1 MAELKFFF
9 ILKFVLSF
17 FFFLL
22 VKIIFKIMMIIISVD
37 IDDITGKTLMGL
49 LRADDFHGK
58 YKTN

>member
-1 MAELKFFF
+1 
-9 ILKFVLSF
+9 
-17 FFFLL
+17 

>member
-9 ILKFVLSF
+9 ILKFVLS